1 VPHEWSLQFLLR
13 FGDITENYYTTNRMI
28 KKVFY
33 DIFPNLFTLY
43 PHGVYSD
50 VSENAKHCH
59 RNKKRVAK
67 SYSLFCET
75 GEQNR
80 CATGF
85 IFLQGRDGK
94 GNLCGFPYD

>member
-1 VPHEWSLQFLLR
+1 LQFLLR

-59 RNKKRVAK
+59 HNKKRVAF
-67 SYSLFCET
+67 SYSLFMKPENKIDAQRASFFCKEGMVRET
-75 GEQNR
+75 S
-80 CATGF
+80 AVS
-85 IFLQGRDGK
+85 L
-94 GNLCGFPYD
+94 YD